1 MITGVTVLRKV
12 EDTQGNILALV
23 EDMGNYAV
31 VFAEYNFFKETYSK
45 TEIFSTLFLDDAEE
59 VYDAFFLHWANA
71 NNTLKEFQEIVDCY
85 FDYDFSNQERL

>member
-1 MITGVTVLRKV
+1 MTGITVLRKV

-23 EDMGNYAV
+23 NEFDNYIV

-45 TEIFSTLFLDDAEE
+45 TEIFNTLFLDDAEE

-85 FDYDFSNQERL
+85 FDYDFSN

>member
-31 VFAEYNFFKETYSK
+31 VFAEYNFLKETYSK

-85 FDYDFSNQERL
+85 FDYDFSN

>member
-23 EDMGNYAV
+23 EDMGDYAV
-31 VFAEYNFFKETYSK
+31 VFCEYNFFKETYSK
-45 TEIFSTLFLDDAEE
+45 EEIFVTLFQDDAEE

-85 FDYDFSNQERL
+85 FDYDFSN

>member
-31 VFAEYNFFKETYSK
+31 VFAEYNSFKETYSK
-45 TEIFSTLFLDDAEE
+45 EEIFVTLFQDEAEE
-59 VYDAFFLHWANA
+59 IYDAFFLHWANP
-71 NNTLKEFQEIVDCY
+71 NNTMKDWYDMMECY
-85 FDYDFSNQERL
+85 